1 MVELKIITGRAGA
14 GKSRWVL
21 DRMAARRG
29 QCGQVLLVPEH
40 ATHEAELDLCRAL
53 GDTASRDGE
62 VLSFQSLATR
72 VLAQAGGLAEVTLDN
87 GGKILTMRRALQEV
101 ASYLTVFARPSQR
114 PAFLRELVALADE
127 LYAYRVAPQELMEQV
142 QAIPGAAGEKLRSTA
157 LLFGA
162 DDARLHGGGRD
173 ARSRVQKLCDAL
185 PESRYLAGKDVY
197 IDGFSYFNRVEED
210 IIAGMLRQAH
220 SVTVTLLGD
229 DSDTQLFRNG
239 VEQRRRLQRM
249 TAPISKK
256 PPASATTR
264 ASAQ

>member
-1 MVELKIITGRAGA
+1 MVELRIITGRAGA

-72 VLAQAGGLAEVTLDN
+72 VLAQTGGLAEVTLDN

-142 QAIPGAAGEKLRSTA
+142 QAIPARRERSCAPRRCCSARMTPGSTAAGGTPGQGCRSCATHCRSPAIWRARMCTSTGSPTSTVWRRTSSPGCCGRRTA
-157 LLFGA
+157 
-162 DDARLHGGGRD
+162 
-173 ARSRVQKLCDAL
+173 
-185 PESRYLAGKDVY
+185 
-197 IDGFSYFNRVEED
+197 
-210 IIAGMLRQAH
+210 
-220 SVTVTLLGD
+220 
-229 DSDTQLFRNG
+229 
-239 VEQRRRLQRM
+239 
-249 TAPISKK
+249 
-256 PPASATTR
+256 
-264 ASAQ
+264 